1 MKKRSAIAII
11 ITVLFITG
19 IANLKLFSHSAGA
32 PAGKTGSPSD
42 AKTCMACHNATLKTQ
57 DGMITSNAAG
67 NSYEPGKTYTITAS
81 AKGTAGVKRIGFEIS
96 PQNASGALMG
106 TLILTNTDETKL
118 IGKGKYI
125 THTSKGSTAAGS
137 KKWSFNWKA
146 PQAGSGNVTFY
157 GAFMVSETSQ
167 LVFTSTL
174 TLKEKE

>member
-1 MKKRSAIAII
+1 MRKKSTIAIF

-19 IANLKLFSHSAGA
+19 VVNLQLFSHSGGA

-57 DGMITSNAAG
+57 EGMITSDAVN
-67 NSYEPGKTYTITAS
+67 NLYEPGKTYTIKAS

-96 PQNASGALMG
+96 PQNPSGELTG
-106 TLILTNTDETKL
+106 TLIPTNTDETKL

-125 THTSKGSTAAGS
+125 THTDQGSTAKGS
-137 KKWSFNWKA
+137 KNWSFNWKA
-146 PQAGSGNVTFY
+146 PQAGSGTVNFY

-174 TLKEKE
+174 SLKEKK